1 MEINLLTMIL
11 TPQTF
16 PQVSINQT
24 NSNLTLLTMNDFAI
38 ADWIDEILE
47 DDSLTTIIDI
57 DDLCVE
63 SMEEQSEGDY

>member
-1 MEINLLTMIL
+1 MIL
-11 TPQTF
+11 IPQTF
-16 PQVSINQT
+16 PQVSINQNNN
-24 NSNLTLLTMNDFAI
+24 NSTPLIMNDFNDI

-63 SMEEQSEGDY
+63 SIEEQSEGDY

>member
-1 MEINLLTMIL
+1 MIL

-24 NSNLTLLTMNDFAI
+24 TNNSTPLIMNDFAI
-38 ADWIDEILE
+38 TDWIDEILE

-63 SMEEQSEGDY
+63 SIEEQSEGDY

>member
-1 MEINLLTMIL
+1 MTL

-16 PQVSINQT
+16 PQVSNNQT
-24 NSNLTLLTMNDFAI
+24 TNNSTPLTMNDFAI
-38 ADWIDEILE
+38 ADWIDEILD

-63 SMEEQSEGDY
+63 SIEEQSEGDY

>member
-1 MEINLLTMIL
+1 
-11 TPQTF
+11 
-16 PQVSINQT
+16 
-24 NSNLTLLTMNDFAI
+24 MNDFNDI

-63 SMEEQSEGDY
+63 SIEEQSEGDY

>member
-1 MEINLLTMIL
+1 MIL

-16 PQVSINQT
+16 PQVSNNQS
-24 NSNLTLLTMNDFAI
+24 NNNLTPLIMNDFAI
-38 ADWIDEILE
+38 ADWIDEILD

-63 SMEEQSEGDY
+63 SIEEQSEGDY

>member
-1 MEINLLTMIL
+1 MTL

-24 NSNLTLLTMNDFAI
+24 TNNSTPLIMNDFAI
-38 ADWIDEILE
+38 TDWIDEILE

-63 SMEEQSEGDY
+63 SIEEQSEGDY